1 MGDAF
6 LKGSVGEL
14 KANKKKAIANRCD
27 PPHLFDMYNIKASY
41 GMAEHGLA
49 KFITPLVDA
58 LNEECE
64 NHLPKYIIYF
74 PDKDFMENLTNY
86 KIETGIFLGVT
97 IHGLIKQIDILI
109 DCRKLDILHKKPGAY
124 CDEYPKIV
132 WVRMLKRPTASANN
146 RIFALRGKFNSILE
160 E

>member
-1 MGDAF
+1 
-6 LKGSVGEL
+6 
-14 KANKKKAIANRCD
+14 
-27 PPHLFDMYNIKASY
+27 
-41 GMAEHGLA
+41 
-49 KFITPLVDA
+49 
-58 LNEECE
+58 
-64 NHLPKYIIYF
+64 
-74 PDKDFMENLTNY
+74 MENLTNY

-109 DCRKLDILHKKPGAY
+109 DCSKLDILHKKPGTY

-132 WVRMLKRPTASANN
+132 WVRMLKRPTTSANN